1 VSNTAL
7 ANAHAHRRKPPMLE
21 ALVLAV
27 IGKALVI
34 ILVIIILAIIG
45 AFALIKKVL

>member
-1 VSNTAL
+1 
-7 ANAHAHRRKPPMLE
+7 MLE